1 MKKIETLHLFPE
13 LNRNLI
19 NLLQDF
25 EIDEWT
31 QQSPIKGR
39 TVKDIASHI
48 LDGSLRR
55 ISIQRDNFSDTSNK
69 VDIKSYSDLI
79 DLIQELNT
87 DWIFATRRLS
97 PKILV
102 DLIEYSENQLY
113 NFFKSLLPYDKAL
126 FPVAWAGEFESENW
140 FDIAREYTEKWHHQ
154 MQIRL
159 ATNRPL
165 LMDKKHIEPLYDT
178 FMLGLPNLYK
188 DFTNYPIGETLK
200 ITLTGK
206 LNKTWFLEKQAT
218 KWFILEETENIV
230 NTEILF
236 PEQEAWKIF
245 TNTDRDKE
253 EYKNKIQISGDKKI
267 GYKLLDLVTV
277 MS

>member
-1 MKKIETLHLFPE
+1 MKKIETLHLFPK

-19 NLLQDF
+19 LLLQDL
-25 EIDEWT
+25 ELIEWEKP
-31 QQSPIKGR
+31 SPLKDR

-55 ISIQRDNFSDTSNK
+55 LSIQRDGFSDTPK
-69 VDIKSYSDLI
+69 KAAIKTYSDLVN
-79 DLIQELNT
+79 LIQGLNK
-87 DWIFATRRLS
+87 DWIFASRRLS
-97 PKILV
+97 PEILV

-113 NFFKSLLPYDKAL
+113 DFFKSLSLYDIAL
-126 FPVAWAGEFESENW
+126 FPVAWAGEVESENW

-165 LMDKKHIEPLYDT
+165 LMDKKYIEPLYDT

-253 EYKNKIQISGDKKI
+253 EYKNKIQILGDKKL